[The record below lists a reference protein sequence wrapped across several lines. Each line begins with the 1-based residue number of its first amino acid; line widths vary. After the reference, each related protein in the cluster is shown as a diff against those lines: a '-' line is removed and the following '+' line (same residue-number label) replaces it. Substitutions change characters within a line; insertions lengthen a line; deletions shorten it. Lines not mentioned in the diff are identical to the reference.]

1 LACTPYIHGSK
12 CAHVQARLQYVYT
25 YTLDIH
31 IIFSAEHLGTNILVP
46 LPPPYAATIFSAAAQ
61 NFLTGDRFKKVSLSI
76 LFVNFIVYVQDSQSA
91 SICTSVCVL
100 CHTHIH
106 KNKLRQW
113 ERDRE
118 RHTHTRV
125 HAQNSEMR
133 EMAQAFGWYVKAFL
147 RKGVPSLFSDIK
159 PLYKDVGKVQLM
171 GELMEENLSLLRT
184 QQKLVGEA
192 EVDPPITILWVLEYL
207 SNHYDRTGDSIK
219 ALAHINEALQYTPTV
234 IDLHLTK
241 ARIFKHAGDLASAS
255 DECEIARKMDL
266 ADRFLNTVSTRYAL
280 RADRRQ
286 VAESTVALFTK
297 DGDNPNNLF
306 DMQCMWFEI
315 EFGRSCLRNNLYGKA
330 LKKLKAVHTH
340 FIDIIEDQFDFHTY
354 CLRKMTL
361 RAYITLLR
369 CEDTIYKHKFFV
381 RAALSL
387 IETYVAIHDKPHSAC
402 KDEADPELEVLRL
415 QHTATYT
422 MHPNS
427 RSSVCNI

>member
-1 LACTPYIHGSK
+1 
-12 CAHVQARLQYVYT
+12 
-25 YTLDIH
+25 
-31 IIFSAEHLGTNILVP
+31 
-46 LPPPYAATIFSAAAQ
+46 
-61 NFLTGDRFKKVSLSI
+61 
-76 LFVNFIVYVQDSQSA
+76 
-91 SICTSVCVL
+91 
-100 CHTHIH
+100 
-106 KNKLRQW
+106 
-113 ERDRE
+113 
-118 RHTHTRV
+118 
-125 HAQNSEMR
+125 MR